1 MMNDIMKSVFEKL
14 IEMNS
19 DEFMK
24 SLDKEGDISNITQ
37 FLNALHTPPVKII
50 DCTFETQ
57 DQDMNKPIDVKVT
70 IIKPRKPE
78 HIKIESVIHPG
89 MHMTI

>member
-1 MMNDIMKSVFEKL
+1 MNDIMKTVFEEL
-14 IEMNS
+14 LEMDS
-19 DEFMK
+19 GEFMK
-24 SLDKEGDISNITQ
+24 SLDKEGDISNITR
-37 FLNALHTPPVKII
+37 FLNALHTSPVKIV
-50 DCTFETQ
+50 DCTFETY